1 MLVGDCSAPHCDP
14 NQLNWTVLNF
24 VALLIHIPGACD
36 CCDDDDDDDDDGDD
50 DDYDDDDDDVGDD
63 DDDVIV
69 PFTITDL
76 PSSLHVTQF
85 LLKEDLKFSK
95 FCANKSFKCPIIT

>member
-36 CCDDDDDDDDDGDD
+36 CCDDDDDDDDKKNKEEEEEQDD
-50 DDYDDDDDDVGDD
+50 ICVACC
-63 DDDVIV
+63 VC
-69 PFTITDL
+69 L
-76 PSSLHVTQF
+76 PSCRPERV
-85 LLKEDLKFSK
+85 
-95 FCANKSFKCPIIT
+95 A